1 MSALTKKTYVYPSL
15 LENFF
20 GRDTMNEVL
29 NPASLGSVPAVN
41 IAENENGFRIEVAAP
56 GLSKEDFKLDLNQN
70 KLTISAQKQQKDE
83 QTNEK
88 YTRMEFKYSSF
99 QRTFTLP
106 TSVDFDKVE
115 ASYAD
120 GVLNI
125 ALPKR
130 EEAKPKPARQIEIA

>member
-1 MSALTKKTYVYPSL
+1 MSALAKKTYVYPSL
-15 LENFF
+15 LESFF

-29 NPASLGSVPAVN
+29 SPANFGSVPAVN
-41 IAENENGFRIEVAAP
+41 IAEHENGYRIEVAAP

-83 QTNEK
+83 QSQEK
-88 YTRMEFKYSSF
+88 YTRLEFKYSSF

-106 TSVDFDKVE
+106 NSVDTDKVE
-115 ASYAD
+115 ASYVD
-120 GVLNI
+120 GVLHI
-125 ALPKR
+125 QLPKR